1 MHYTM
6 TTKNIESSTVTD
18 KKFIDLETR
27 IAFLEDTVDA
37 LNKLVYQ
44 QTKEI
49 AQYQQALQSMSQH
62 MKQVQ
67 SDIEEFKPQDE
78 VPPHY

>member
-1 MHYTM
+1 M
-6 TTKNIESSTVTD
+6 TD
-18 KKFIDLETR
+18 KNHNTKIIDLETR
-27 IAFLEDTVDA
+27 IAFLEDSVDA
-37 LNKLVYQ
+37 LNQLVYQ
-44 QTKEI
+44 QSKDIT
-49 AQYQQALQSMSQH
+49 QYQEALKSMSQH

>member
-1 MHYTM
+1 M
-6 TTKNIESSTVTD
+6 TD
-18 KKFIDLETR
+18 KKLIAKIIDLETR
-27 IAFLEDTVDA
+27 MAFLEDSVDA

-44 QTKEI
+44 QSKQI
-49 AQYQQALQSMSQH
+49 SQYHGALKNMTQH

-67 SDIEEFKPQDE
+67 SDIEGFKPQDE

>member
-1 MHYTM
+1 M
-6 TTKNIESSTVTD
+6 TIKNIESSTVSD
-18 KKFIDLETR
+18 EKFIDLETR

-44 QTKEI
+44 QSKEI
-49 AQYQQALQSMSQH
+49 AQYEQALQNMTKH

>member
-1 MHYTM
+1 MTDKNF
-6 TTKNIESSTVTD
+6 TTKI
-18 KKFIDLETR
+18 IDLETR
-27 IAFLEDTVDA
+27 IAFLEDTVDT

-49 AQYQQALQSMSQH
+49 AEYQDALKTMSKH

-67 SDIEEFKPQDE
+67 SDIQEFKPQDE
-78 VPPHY
+78 IPPHY

>member
-1 MHYTM
+1 M
-6 TTKNIESSTVTD
+6 TD
-18 KKFIDLETR
+18 KKFTAKFIDLETR
-27 IAFLEDTVDA
+27 IAYLEDSVDA
-37 LNKLVYQ
+37 LNKLVYE

-49 AQYQQALQSMSQH
+49 SQYQDALKSMTKH

-67 SDIEEFKPQDE
+67 SDIEEFKPQNE

>member
-1 MHYTM
+1 
-6 TTKNIESSTVTD
+6 VTD
-18 KKFIDLETR
+18 KNLTSKIIDLETR
-27 IAFLEDTVDA
+27 IAFLEDSIDA
-37 LNKLVYQ
+37 LNQLVYQ
-44 QTKEI
+44 QSKDIT
-49 AQYQQALQSMSQH
+49 QYQEALKSMSQH

>member
-1 MHYTM
+1 M
-6 TTKNIESSTVTD
+6 TD
-18 KKFIDLETR
+18 KKIIDLETR

-37 LNKLVYQ
+37 LNQLVYQ

-49 AQYQQALQSMSQH
+49 ADYQETLKTMSQH

-67 SDIEEFKPQDE
+67 SDIAEFKPQNE
-78 VPPHY
+78 IPPHY

>member
-1 MHYTM
+1 M
-6 TTKNIESSTVTD
+6 TKVPD
-18 KKFIDLETR
+18 KKFIAKIIDLETR
-27 IAFLEDTVDA
+27 IAFLEDTVDD

-44 QTKEI
+44 QTKDI
-49 AQYQQALQSMSQH
+49 AQYQEALKNMSQH

>member
-1 MHYTM
+1 M
-6 TTKNIESSTVTD
+6 TD

-27 IAFLEDTVDA
+27 IAFLEDTVEA

-44 QTKEI
+44 QSKEI
-49 AQYQQALQSMSQH
+49 SQYQQALQDMTQH

-67 SDIEEFKPQDE
+67 SDIEEFKPQNE
-78 VPPHY
+78 IPPHY

>member
-1 MHYTM
+1 
-6 TTKNIESSTVTD
+6 VTD

-27 IAFLEDTVDA
+27 IAFLEDSVDA
-37 LNKLVYQ
+37 LNKLIYQ
-44 QTKEI
+44 QSKEI
-49 AQYQQALQSMSQH
+49 SHYQEVVKNMSQH

>member
-1 MHYTM
+1 M
-6 TTKNIESSTVTD
+6 TD

-27 IAFLEDTVDA
+27 IAFLEDSVDA
-37 LNKLVYQ
+37 LNKLIYQ
-44 QTKEI
+44 QSKEI
-49 AQYQQALQSMSQH
+49 SHYQEVVKNMSQH

>member
-1 MHYTM
+1 M
-6 TTKNIESSTVTD
+6 TD
-18 KKFIDLETR
+18 KKIIDLETR
-27 IAFLEDTVDA
+27 IAFLEDSVDA

-44 QTKEI
+44 QSKEI
-49 AQYQQALQSMSQH
+49 SDYQEALRTMSKH

>member
-1 MHYTM
+1 M
-6 TTKNIESSTVTD
+6 TD
-18 KKFIDLETR
+18 KNLTSKIIDLETR
-27 IAFLEDTVDA
+27 IAFLEDSIDA
-37 LNKLVYQ
+37 LNQLVYQ
-44 QTKEI
+44 QSKDIT
-49 AQYQQALQSMSQH
+49 QYQEALKSMSQH

>member
-1 MHYTM
+1 MTDKNF
-6 TTKNIESSTVTD
+6 TTKI
-18 KKFIDLETR
+18 IDLETR
-27 IAFLEDTVDA
+27 IAFLEDSVDA
-37 LNKLVYQ
+37 LNQLVYQ
-44 QTKEI
+44 QTKDI
-49 AQYQQALQSMSQH
+49 SQYQEVLKSMSQH

>member
-1 MHYTM
+1 M
-6 TTKNIESSTVTD
+6 TE
-18 KKFIDLETR
+18 KKLIDIETR
-27 IAFLEDTVDA
+27 IAFLEDTVDE
-37 LNKLVYQ
+37 LNKLVYK

-49 AQYQQALQSMSQH
+49 ALYQESLRTMSQH

-67 SDIEEFKPQDE
+67 SDIEEFKPQNE

>member
-1 MHYTM
+1 MP
-6 TTKNIESSTVTD
+6 KVTD
-18 KKFIDLETR
+18 KKFIAKIIDLETR
-27 IAFLEDTVDA
+27 IAFLEDSVDA
-37 LNKLVYQ
+37 LNKLIYQ
-44 QTKEI
+44 QSNDITK
-49 AQYQQALQSMSQH
+49 YQEALKSMSQH

>member
-1 MHYTM
+1 V
-6 TTKNIESSTVTD
+6 SD
-18 KKFIDLETR
+18 KKIIDLETR
-27 IAFLEDTVDA
+27 IAFLEDSVDA

-49 AQYQQALQSMSQH
+49 SQYQEALKNMSQH

>member
-1 MHYTM
+1 M
-6 TTKNIESSTVTD
+6 TIKNIESSTVSD
-18 KKFIDLETR
+18 EKFIDLETR

-44 QTKEI
+44 QSKEI
-49 AQYQQALQSMSQH
+49 AQYEQALQNMTKH

-67 SDIEEFKPQDE
+67 SDIEEFKP
-78 VPPHY
+78 

>member
-1 MHYTM
+1 MTDKNF
-6 TTKNIESSTVTD
+6 TTKI
-18 KKFIDLETR
+18 IDLETR
-27 IAFLEDTVDA
+27 IAFLEDSVDA
-37 LNKLVYQ
+37 LNQLVYQ
-44 QTKEI
+44 QSKDI
-49 AQYQQALQSMSQH
+49 SQYQETLKSMSQH